1 MLSQYTKPTPVQK
14 YSIPIVKA
22 KRDLMACAQTGE
34 SLRCRHG
41 NVEDNTPGSLQQ
53 RVRSLIGRQVPV
65 FLAEKSGNYAIVF
78 WLKSVGLMFTA
89 HSVKLQT
96 VLFCTD
102 QFKVYGQF
110 HINNV
115 LHPFSFIF
123 GCSFKGTMNL
133 VAVHLSISSL
143 LSIQFDSEDELSFLI
158 SYLMFKIFKLEQC
171 LKLY

>member
-53 RVRSLIGRQVPV
+53 RVRSLIDRQVPV
-65 FLAEKSGNYAIVF
+65 FLAENLNYAIVF

-96 VLFCTD
+96 VVFRTD
-102 QFKVYGQF
+102 QFKVYGQYR
-110 HINNV
+110 INNV

-133 VAVHLSISSL
+133 VAVHLSISSP
-143 LSIQFDSEDELSFLI
+143 LSIQFYSEDELSDFV
-158 SYLMFKIFKLEQC
+158 SYV
-171 LKLY
+171 